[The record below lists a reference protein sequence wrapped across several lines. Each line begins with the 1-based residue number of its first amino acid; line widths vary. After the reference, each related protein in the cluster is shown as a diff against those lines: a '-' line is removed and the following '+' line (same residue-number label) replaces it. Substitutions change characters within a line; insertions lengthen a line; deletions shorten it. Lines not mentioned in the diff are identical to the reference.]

1 MPNEDRNFEPL
12 KKKERPERLFLPAE
26 DEAELMRAHRHMR
39 VAARRLAPL
48 LPVGDETGIVTTGGL
63 KLFPV
68 LLVSLRMLRLT
79 GSDVD
84 IAPPEHFQ
92 FKILAIL
99 FSSFRH
105 VLFLDADAF
114 PVHDP
119 TPLFN
124 SPPYTTHG
132 LVTWPGFF
140 ANTASPHYYHIAGI
154 AVPPP
159 NRGTESG
166 QLLLDKKHHAE
177 SIPMMVYYNYFGPD
191 YYYPLQS
198 QNGPGQGDKETFSA
212 AAVAVNA
219 PFYGVKTP
227 VSALGNHVNGQYIF
241 AGAGQADPMQDYL
254 YDPPYP
260 NHIQPE
266 YERNEE
272 KNQVRAFFVHTV
284 SPETKLNPLKL
295 LREGGVAWDANGD
308 WHRIWGKEKNVV
320 EKFGYDVEKRMW
332 ECVEEEAC
340 RTDQDVCME
349 VKAFYAKVFGTMPAK

>member
-12 KKKERPERLFLPAE
+12 KKKERPERLFLPAG

-68 LLVSLRMLRLT
+68 LLVSLRMLRRT
-79 GSDVD
+79 GC
-84 IAPPEHFQ
+84 
-92 FKILAIL
+92 
-99 FSSFRH
+99 
-105 VLFLDADAF
+105 
-114 PVHDP
+114 
-119 TPLFN
+119 
-124 SPPYTTHG
+124 
-132 LVTWPGFF
+132 
-140 ANTASPHYYHIAGI
+140 I